1 MKLDLLPE
9 DCIAHVLSCTSPRDA
24 CGSSLVSSAVRSA
37 AGSNV
42 VWEKFLPSDYHE
54 IMSRLVFPV
63 AFTTKKDLFTKLS
76 TPLLID
82 GGKKTFTIDKPTSK
96 KCYMLSA
103 RELHITWSSNALY
116 WCWKP
121 FLQSRFAEVAELV
134 MVCWLEIHGKINARM
149 LSPNTTYGAY
159 LVVKFAER
167 AFGLDSL
174 PSDVSVEV
182 GDKQSRGT
190 IYLRHKECREKTVT
204 RERDDGWLEIELGAF
219 YNDGSEKEVKMG
231 LKEVEGVHLK
241 GGLIVEGIELRPK

>member
-1 MKLDLLPE
+1 
-9 DCIAHVLSCTSPRDA
+9 
-24 CGSSLVSSAVRSA
+24 
-37 AGSNV
+37 
-42 VWEKFLPSDYHE
+42 
-54 IMSRLVFPV
+54 
-63 AFTTKKDLFTKLS
+63 
-76 TPLLID
+76 
-82 GGKKTFTIDKPTSK
+82 
-96 KCYMLSA
+96 MLSA
-103 RELHITWSSNALY
+103 RDLHITWSSNALY

-121 FLQSRFAEVAELV
+121 FLQSRFADVAELV

-204 RERDDGWLEIELGAF
+204 HERDDGWLEIELGAF